1 MSNYTLTATLNGE
14 TATLRLTGKDDNDAM
29 LTAIGM
35 ILDRGIKSDLWGRGE
50 IVLTDSQGVVVNSM
64 AAK

>member
-14 TATLRLTGKDDNDAM
+14 TATLRLTGEDDNDAM
-29 LTAIGM
+29 LTATGM
-35 ILDRGIKSDLWGRGE
+35 MLDRGIKSELWGRGE
-50 IVLTDSQGVVVNSM
+50 IVLTDSRGVVVNSM